1 VDSEATGDYYT
12 VDEAAKVLKLTPGR
26 IRQML
31 RAGEL
36 EGDHDETGRWRI
48 PAHAVHD
55 RPRPPRIERPPLGL
69 RQDETLPESP
79 ESLERL
85 SDLEAEVRD
94 LRYQLGLSEGRRELT
109 EKAES
114 TLRESLERERMRADE
129 ERERAE
135 RLQTELDN
143 ARRPWWRKLFGS

>member
-1 VDSEATGDYYT
+1 MEEDFYS
-12 VDEAAKVLKLTPGR
+12 VDEAARILKLTPGR

-36 EGDHDETGRWRI
+36 EGIPPGEAESGGRGWKV
-48 PAHAVHD
+48 PMHAVHD
-55 RPRPPRIERPPLGL
+55 RDRPARVDRSGATEP
-69 RQDETLPESP
+69 PESP
-79 ESLERL
+79 ERL

-94 LRYQLGLSEGRRELT
+94 LRYQLGLSRGRIELT

-114 TLRESLERERMRADE
+114 TLRDALERERERADA

-135 RLQTELDN
+135 KLQAELDR
-143 ARRPWWRKLFGS
+143 ARLPWYRRLFGS

>member
-1 VDSEATGDYYT
+1 VEEDFYS
-12 VDEAAKVLKLTPGR
+12 VDEAARILKLTPGR

-36 EGDHDETGRWRI
+36 EGIPPGEAESGGRGWKVPMR
-48 PAHAVHD
+48 AVHD
-55 RPRPPRIERPPLGL
+55 RDRPARVDRSGATEP
-69 RQDETLPESP
+69 PESP
-79 ESLERL
+79 ERL

-94 LRYQLGLSEGRRELT
+94 LRYQLGLSRGRIELT

-114 TLRESLERERMRADE
+114 TLRDALERERERADA

-135 RLQTELDN
+135 KLQAELDR
-143 ARRPWWRKLFGS
+143 ARLPWYRRLFGS

>member
-1 VDSEATGDYYT
+1 MQNSDSFYS
-12 VDEAAKVLKLTPGR
+12 VDEAARILKLTPGR

-36 EGDHDETGRWRI
+36 EGIPPGEAESGGRGWKI
-48 PAHAVHD
+48 PMHAVHD
-55 RPRPPRIERPPLGL
+55 RDRPARVDRSGATEA
-69 RQDETLPESP
+69 PESP
-79 ESLERL
+79 ERL

-94 LRYQLGLSEGRRELT
+94 LRYQLGLSRGRIEIT

-114 TLRESLERERMRADE
+114 TLHEALERERERADS

-135 RLQTELDN
+135 RLQAELDR
-143 ARRPWWRKLFGS
+143 ARQPWWRRVLGG